1 MDGAFRRTVSIIVTV
16 TCLLKMRMRFGS
28 FDAAG
33 INRELPGNPITDLR
47 VPKVT
52 YEVAPT

>member
-1 MDGAFRRTVSIIVTV
+1 MIVTV